1 MGTHMLE
8 AIKLRSRSCYSGK
21 EGMTDG
27 ETEGQ
32 GSVVDVLSAVAG
44 GLVWSGGSCLRV
56 CCCHAVRPPITGRHV
71 LTS

>member
-8 AIKLRSRSCYSGK
+8 AIKLSSRSCYSGK

-32 GSVVDVLSAVAG
+32 GSVVAG